1 MQGDGSGSRGPSI
14 VNLCPRTQRTHCLA
28 RTCDGSVGPHLP
40 HPLAT
45 VRTGAQEV
53 LSAARKPPVVLRL
66 STPWQPPLAAH
77 PPSLRSITVD
87 SSMVPTLGLT
97 IDGALVASLA
107 QQVGP

>member
-1 MQGDGSGSRGPSI
+1 
-14 VNLCPRTQRTHCLA
+14 
-28 RTCDGSVGPHLP
+28 
-40 HPLAT
+40 
-45 VRTGAQEV
+45 V

-77 PPSLRSITVD
+77 APSLKSITVD
-87 SSMVPTLGLT
+87 STLGLT